1 MKRTKAQPIGELL
14 DSLFKSPNIAR
25 KIAEGSL
32 PHVWREVTGEVVA
45 ANTRQVR
52 FMRGTLYVHIAS
64 SVLRSELMMQRE
76 ALVRSINKRLG
87 TELVQ
92 SIVIQ

>member
-14 DSLFKSPNIAR
+14 DSLFKNPNIAR

-32 PHVWREVTGEVVA
+32 PHVWREVTGEFVA

-52 FMRGTLYVHIAS
+52 FVRGTLFVHVAS
-64 SVLRSELMMQRE
+64 SILRSELMMQRE
-76 ALVRSINKRLG
+76 ALVRSINKQLG
-87 TELVQ
+87 TDLVQ

>member
-1 MKRTKAQPIGELL
+1 MKRTTAQPIGALL
-14 DSLFKSPNIAR
+14 DNLFKSPDVAR

-32 PHVWREVTGEVVA
+32 PHIWREITGEAVA

-52 FMRGTLYVHIAS
+52 FLRGTLYVHISS

-76 ALVRSINKRLG
+76 ALVRSINKKLG
-87 TELVQ
+87 IDLVQ
-92 SIVIQ
+92 SVVVQ

>member
-1 MKRTKAQPIGELL
+1 MKRKQAEPIGALL
-14 DSLFKSPNIAR
+14 ETLFKSPNIAA

-45 ANTRQVR
+45 SETRQVR
-52 FMRGTLYVHIAS
+52 LLRGVLYVHVGS
-64 SVLRSELMMQRE
+64 SILRSELMMQRE
-76 ALVRSINKRLG
+76 ALVRSINAKLG
-87 TELVQ
+87 IELVQ

>member
-14 DSLFKSPNIAR
+14 ESLFKSPNVAR

-45 ANTRQVR
+45 AYTRQVR
-52 FMRGTLYVHIAS
+52 FVRGTLYVHVAS
-64 SVLRSELMMQRE
+64 SIVRSELMMQRE
-76 ALVRSINKRLG
+76 ALVRSLNKQLG
-87 TELVQ
+87 TELVHNV
-92 SIVIQ
+92 VIQ

>member
-1 MKRTKAQPIGELL
+1 MKRKQAEPIGALL
-14 DSLFKSPNIAR
+14 ETLFKSPNIAA

-45 ANTRQVR
+45 SETRQVR
-52 FMRGTLYVHIAS
+52 LLHGVLYVHVGS
-64 SVLRSELMMQRE
+64 SILRSELMMQRE
-76 ALVRSINKRLG
+76 ALVRSINAKLG
-87 TELVQ
+87 IELVQ